1 MLENKHHVFNIGS
14 TETVKCSKV
23 QTKLGQNIS
32 WYYGAT
38 GVKIK
43 SGGRIEL
50 SGLSLKIKKVQL
62 DDAGTYE
69 CRGESST
76 RFFTIYVNSKFVSA
90 PFVRQLSII
99 FVTTNIM
106 QCFLFFFNIK
116 FCSVIDAILKYILYC
131 YIIFTTNLIILIMS
145 DGNRAEWSTGVIL
158 QEIEITSAL
167 TPKLYDTK
175 SYYFVFAS
183 FAPSAR

>member
-76 RFFTIYVNSKFVSA
+76 RFFTIYVNSKF
-90 PFVRQLSII
+90 
-99 FVTTNIM
+99 
-106 QCFLFFFNIK
+106 CFCSFCSSTQYYFRHHKYNAMLFF
-116 FCSVIDAILKYILYC
+116 IL
-131 YIIFTTNLIILIMS
+131 N
-145 DGNRAEWSTGVIL
+145 
-158 QEIEITSAL
+158 
-167 TPKLYDTK
+167 
-175 SYYFVFAS
+175 FV
-183 FAPSAR
+183 P